1 MAGEIEV
8 RFQGQLGNLELNI
21 RFNIPNDGI
30 TAIYGPS
37 GVGKTTVLRGL
48 AGLEHLAGRL
58 VVDTEVWQDERGFF
72 RRPEHRAVG
81 YVFQEPSLF
90 PHLSVRGNLDYGY
103 RRAVRRRAARA
114 VTPEE
119 VVELMGIRRLLSR
132 ATTTL
137 SGGERQRVAIARAL
151 LAQPR
156 LLLMDEP
163 LASLDEWA
171 KAEILPYLERL
182 HESLRIPL
190 IYVSHDMAE
199 IERLADILVL
209 MEPGRVLAVG
219 PLAEILSDTALPA
232 ARSASAAVVAE
243 VTVTGFDPDYQLTE
257 MDLGGQTLQVPGRAG
272 SPGAVRRVRIAA
284 ADVSL
289 AREQPSRTSIL
300 NVLPARIERIDR
312 LGSAQVNVVIGVGA
326 PVPVRLLARISRRAE
341 DTLALEP
348 GQDVFAQVK
357 AVSLVASGSG
367 PRLRHDGLQ

>member
-1 MAGEIEV
+1 
-8 RFQGQLGNLELNI
+8 
-21 RFNIPNDGI
+21 
-30 TAIYGPS
+30 
-37 GVGKTTVLRGL
+37 
-48 AGLEHLAGRL
+48 
-58 VVDTEVWQDERGFF
+58 
-72 RRPEHRAVG
+72 
-81 YVFQEPSLF
+81 
-90 PHLSVRGNLDYGY
+90 
-103 RRAVRRRAARA
+103 
-114 VTPEE
+114 
-119 VVELMGIRRLLSR
+119 
-132 ATTTL
+132 
-137 SGGERQRVAIARAL
+137 
-151 LAQPR
+151 
-156 LLLMDEP
+156 
-163 LASLDEWA
+163 
-171 KAEILPYLERL
+171 
-182 HESLRIPL
+182 L